1 MDSNINTNKRY
12 FVHLWI
18 LSNRYDF
25 AHFSSQFNYYIR
37 ANNIIDMYYS
47 SYLQLDKIL
56 DAQGLE
62 SDRLG
67 KHAHDEMLFIIIHQ
81 SYELWFKQILFE
93 VGTVHEI
100 FSKEN
105 VNDNS
110 AELAVAVRR
119 MNRVTEIL
127 KVLVHMY
134 IKKIP
139 K

>member
-1 MDSNINTNKRY
+1 
-12 FVHLWI
+12 
-18 LSNRYDF
+18 
-25 AHFSSQFNYYIR
+25 
-37 ANNIIDMYYS
+37 MYYS

-127 KVLVHMY
+127 KVLVHKVDILETRY
-134 IKKIP
+134 VTPCIWIP
-139 K
+139 KHAV